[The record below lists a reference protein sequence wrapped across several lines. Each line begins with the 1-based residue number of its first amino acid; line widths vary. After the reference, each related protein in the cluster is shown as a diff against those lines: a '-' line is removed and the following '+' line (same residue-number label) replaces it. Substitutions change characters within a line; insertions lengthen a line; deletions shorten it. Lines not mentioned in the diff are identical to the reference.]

1 MLSSLIVDTDMCEG
15 EAALVEFMVFIWL
28 IVALLT
34 AYIAWAKRRAWY
46 LWLIAGLILG
56 ILALLAVIGMPTKVP
71 SRRQLLRS
79 GKMRECPSCREL
91 IQPQA
96 SKCPNCQAEVVPLP
110 LRTWWGRALPAPQ
123 P

>member
-1 MLSSLIVDTDMCEG
+1 MSLINLQTISDIGVDLLPGVSIAVSLIVDIDVCEG

-56 ILALLAVIGMPTKVP
+56 ILALFAVIGMPTRCRAGASSCARARCASVP
-71 SRRQLLRS
+71 RA
-79 GKMRECPSCREL
+79 
-91 IQPQA
+91 A
-96 SKCPNCQAEVVPLP
+96 S
-110 LRTWWGRALPAPQ
+110 
-123 P
+123 